1 MCFYCCLQVTWTV
14 VTDNMRLNWCTC
26 PNAHPLSPLY
36 LLAHHSSGSNS
47 CRWAGLRASWVTCS
61 VFTSLQS
68 LWLSSLHAL
77 LPSDLFTYWLA
88 PLSHEKISG
97 EKNHQRFIQHEAVL
111 LYCIVWV
118 ETAHPTTNLGISPW
132 SVLAPPLATLLFFF
146 FSCGKL
152 LMHSSSIMAVQRT
165 PEIIKITPRFIDH
178 L

>member
-132 SVLAPPLATLLFFF
+132 SVLAPPLATLLFFV